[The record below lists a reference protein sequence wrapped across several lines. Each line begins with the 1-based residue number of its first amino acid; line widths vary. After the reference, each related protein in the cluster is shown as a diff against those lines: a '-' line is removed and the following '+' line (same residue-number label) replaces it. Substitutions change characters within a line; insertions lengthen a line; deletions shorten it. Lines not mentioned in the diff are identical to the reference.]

1 MAEMFEYLRE
11 FHVGSI
17 FLRLFLAALLG
28 GLIGLERGKKRR
40 PAGFRT
46 YMMVCMGSA
55 ASMVLS
61 QYLNHLIA
69 NDWAPYLATLN
80 FNLNTDVSRFGAQ
93 CINGI
98 GFLGAGTI
106 VVTGLRQVKG
116 LTTAAG
122 LWASACMGLAVG
134 IGFYEA
140 VIPAALIIFVT
151 ITLFPRVE
159 TLVMSKARNM
169 DVLVEF
175 EHIDDLGTIIRCLKN
190 EGIRIFDAEVNKA
203 SGAAANPT
211 VVFSVQ
217 LNKKNR
223 HHSEVVTMLANLE
236 SVRSVEE
243 L

>member
-1 MAEMFEYLRE
+1 MAAVMEYLRE
-11 FHVGSI
+11 FHVGSVLI
-17 FLRLFLAALLG
+17 RLFLAALLG
-28 GLIGLERGKKRR
+28 GLIGLERGRKRR

-46 YMMVCMGSA
+46 YMLVCLGSA
-55 ASMVLS
+55 VSMVLS
-61 QYLNHLIA
+61 QYLNHLIE

-80 FNLNTDVSRFGAQ
+80 FSLTTDVSRFGAQ

-106 VVTGLRQVKG
+106 VVTGMRQVKG

-122 LWASACMGLAVG
+122 LWASACMGLAIG

-140 VIPAALIIFVT
+140 VFPAAVIILVT
-151 ITLFPRVE
+151 TTLFPRVE
-159 TLVMSKARNM
+159 MLVMSKARNM
-169 DVLVEF
+169 DVMVEF
-175 EHIDDLGTIIRCLKN
+175 EHIDDLGNIIQCMKA

-203 SGAAANPT
+203 GGISANPT

-217 LNKKNR
+217 LHKKNR
-223 HHSEVVTMLANLE
+223 HHSEIVTMLANLE